1 MGVLEHVPN
10 DQASLSEIV
19 RVLKPD
25 GLFFCFFLP
34 TTLSWTQ
41 KVAHMRGNDYHDRLY
56 DEKMVKRMMGTAGLK
71 VLDLWYRQM
80 LPKNTVHYPNF
91 RLFEHLDQFLTE
103 QTPLRYFAT
112 NVEFVCEKEL
122 SSLGDRRN

>member
-1 MGVLEHVPN
+1 VGVLEHVPN

-56 DEKMVKRMMGTAGLK
+56 DEKMVKG
-71 VLDLWYRQM
+71 
-80 LPKNTVHYPNF
+80 
-91 RLFEHLDQFLTE
+91 
-103 QTPLRYFAT
+103 
-112 NVEFVCEKEL
+112 
-122 SSLGDRRN
+122 